1 MDKRIVKRGMFALYL
16 AVAVSF
22 VFGLMKWGNMG
33 EYLLLSGRKE
43 APEYVF
49 SYADNQPEDYP
60 TVQGAK
66 EFAKLVY
73 ERTEGRIK
81 IKVFAEGEMGNE
93 NEVVEQLQYGGIDF
107 ARVSVMMLTDLK
119 PRFNV
124 LQLPY
129 LYRDEKHMWKVLD
142 GEIGEEFKKE
152 LEGSGLVALSW
163 YDAGARHFYNSS
175 GPIESVED
183 MKNMRIR
190 VAESDMMAAMVE
202 ALGARAVPIAYSD
215 IYAALE
221 TSSIDG
227 AENNWPSYES
237 MRHNEVAKYIT
248 LDAHNRIP
256 EMQLVSQATWDQL
269 KETDGE
275 IISACAEESARYER
289 KLWQTREQT
298 VRDQLIKEGCIVTE
312 LSPAEL
318 ARFRSAVKIVYQ
330 MYCSQYS
337 DVVDRIAKIR

>member
-16 AVAVSF
+16 AVAVIF

-33 EYLLLSGRKE
+33 DYLLLSGRKE

-93 NEVVEQLQYGGIDF
+93 NEVVEQIQYGGIDF

-175 GPIESVED
+175 GPIESVL
-183 MKNMRIR
+183 R
-190 VAESDMMAAMVE
+190 
-202 ALGARAVPIAYSD
+202 
-215 IYAALE
+215 
-221 TSSIDG
+221 
-227 AENNWPSYES
+227 
-237 MRHNEVAKYIT
+237 
-248 LDAHNRIP
+248 NRI
-256 EMQLVSQATWDQL
+256 
-269 KETDGE
+269 
-275 IISACAEESARYER
+275 
-289 KLWQTREQT
+289 
-298 VRDQLIKEGCIVTE
+298 
-312 LSPAEL
+312 
-318 ARFRSAVKIVYQ
+318 
-330 MYCSQYS
+330 
-337 DVVDRIAKIR
+337 